1 MFRVESGVVVVSPVF
16 LLLADDDV
24 GDGGNAKRV
33 EEGVD
38 EEIDDAHELIEGYLY
53 KI

>member
-1 MFRVESGVVVVSPVF
+1 MFVVGSGVIVVSPVF

-24 GDGGNAKRV
+24 GDGGNAQRV

-38 EEIDDAHELIEGYLY
+38 EEIDDAHELIEVYLY